1 MSSAGQQATREEA
14 FLDSWAHSLPE
25 ESAPEY
31 PQASSYRA
39 RYYDPTSGRFVS
51 EDPIGFHGGASS
63 FYGYV
68 GNNTLNFGDPGGR
81 CVKEIHRCAAS
92 LAEEYS
98 ISSLLHI
105 PIIATNTVAD
115 VLKLIVGPEPGT
127 DPAAAKMDRVDQ
139 YAGLGA
145 DLASHVSEH
154 VVSEVG
160 TGWDL
165 VHEASTGLLKFTP
178 ETIGDLAIP
187 IAKISVKSA
196 FGILGAG
203 KLVYDAEIYLLAVGV
218 CMYTQ

>member
-1 MSSAGQQATREEA
+1 MISSDRQISWTEA
-14 FLDSWAHSLPE
+14 SRTSWATGWAE
-25 ESAPEY
+25 EMAPEY
-31 PQASSYRA
+31 PQASYYRA
-39 RYYDPTSGRFVS
+39 RYYDPQQGRFIS

-63 FYGYV
+63 FYVYV
-68 GNNTLNFGDPGGR
+68 GNTTPNFVDPGGK
-81 CVKEIHRCAAS
+81 CVADIHRCAAS
-92 LAEEYS
+92 LAEDYS

-115 VLKLIVGPEPGT
+115 VSKLIVGPEPGT
-127 DPAAAKMDRVDQ
+127 DPTAVKMDRVDQ

-145 DLASHVSEH
+145 DLATHVSEH
-154 VVSEVG
+154 VVTEVG

-187 IAKISVKSA
+187 VAKISVKSA